1 MIRKVINIV
10 AALTLIFFSLL
21 VPFTSLT
28 SGTNVSFQSS
38 DGQWSDSEFLGK
50 GRNFETVVTL
60 FEAYKIKCNAA
71 NATLQRTTPKP
82 GNFTLENL
90 FNDYEAPKWQVPL
103 ATMPAHSINALGPD
117 CNRNGILPGQ
127 WELASKRAKTYIA
140 SLAMH
145 H

>member
-50 GRNFETVVTL
+50 GRKFETVVTL

-71 NATLQRTTPKP
+71 NATLQRTTEKP
-82 GNFTLENL
+82 PNLTLRSL
-90 FNDYEAPKWQVPL
+90 FNDYDAPKWQVPL
-103 ATMPAHSINALGPD
+103 ATMTTNSINALGPD
-117 CNRNGILPGQ
+117 CNRNGLLPKQ
-127 WELASKRAKTYIA
+127 WELASTRAKKYIA
-140 SLAMH
+140 SLAKH
-145 H
+145 N